1 MTEEKAILDALADL
15 IAGRVVEK
23 LQARELPRLL
33 TMNEAAAYLKRSVRW
48 LHNEMGAGRLKA
60 IREGNSRPR
69 FERSE
74 LDRWIEHQNGHGG

>member
-23 LQARELPRLL
+23 LRAQEAPRLL
-33 TMNEAAAYLKRSVRW
+33 TMNEAAVYLKRSVRW
-48 LHNEMGAGRLKA
+48 LHNEMAAGKLKA
-60 IREGNSRPR
+60 VREGNGRPR

-74 LDRWIEHQNGHGG
+74 LDRWIQSRDGG